1 MLKKL
6 LFHAKTLTSWL
17 GVLGIGVLSV
27 VPVHAQLDPIPIY
40 RRNTTINGTTS
51 TEPLRVEPRIPNPN
65 GTPNTYPYG
74 SRIDRTGR
82 ISTPRGQMIN
92 PSVRM
97 NNGDGST
104 TYYYNDGTSI
114 TVDKTKLPSIGA
126 PLR

>member
-1 MLKKL
+1 MSKKL

-17 GVLGIGVLSV
+17 GVLGVSVLIV
-27 VPVHAQLDPIPIY
+27 VPVHAQLDPIY
-40 RRNTTINGTTS
+40 RRNTTINGTTL
-51 TEPLRVEPRIPNPN
+51 TEPLQVKPGIPNPN

-82 ISTPRGQMIN
+82 ISTPRGQVIN

-97 NNGDGST
+97 NHGDGST

-114 TVDKTKLPSIGA
+114 TMDKTKLPSIGA